1 MELKNKTAI
10 ITGASRGIG
19 KGIALALA
27 KEGCHILAAARDE
40 QRLDG
45 LKAQTQAFGVRCETA
60 AVDLRRMSDIQKLL
74 STAEK
79 SFGTIDILINN
90 AGVIYSDGITGVTEE
105 QWDETMVVNLKAQF
119 FLAQGALACMKNNT
133 DGGYIINISSTVA
146 LGAKP
151 GVTSYSVSK
160 YGVMGMS
167 EALYQEAKSFGVKVS
182 TIYPGVTDTEMLR
195 SQDMPCGP
203 SQWMLPEDI
212 ADCALF
218 LLKTSSRMVIKD
230 IVPWS
235 TGYDQI

>member
-1 MELKNKTAI
+1 MELKYKTAI

-27 KEGCHILAAARDE
+27 KEGCNIVAAARDE
-40 QRLDG
+40 QRLNE
-45 LKAQTQAFGVRCETA
+45 LKAQAQAFGVRCETA
-60 AVDLRRMSDIQKLL
+60 AVDLRRMSDIHKLL
-74 STAEK
+74 GMAEK
-79 SFGTIDILINN
+79 AFGTVDVLINN
-90 AGVIYSDGITGVTEE
+90 AGVIFNDGVAGVTEE
-105 QWDETMVVNLKAQF
+105 QWGATMDVNLKAQF
-119 FLAQGALACMKNNT
+119 FLAQGALAYMKNNPG
-133 DGGYIINISSTVA
+133 GGYIINISSTVA
-146 LGAKP
+146 FGAKP

-218 LLKTSSRMVIKD
+218 LLKSSSRMIVKD

-235 TGYDQI
+235 TGYDKI

>member
-1 MELKNKTAI
+1 MELKNKTAV
-10 ITGASRGIG
+10 ITGANRGIG

-27 KEGCHILAAARDE
+27 QEGCNLVAAARDE
-40 QRLDG
+40 QRLNE
-45 LKAQTQAFGVRCETA
+45 LKAQTEAFGVRCETA
-60 AVDLRRMSDIQKLL
+60 AIDLRRMSDIRALL
-74 STAEK
+74 DSAAK
-79 SFGTIDILINN
+79 AFGTIDILINN
-90 AGVIYSDGITGVTEE
+90 AGVIYNDGIAGVTEE
-105 QWDETMVVNLKAQF
+105 QWDATMDVNLKAQF
-119 FLAQGALACMKNNT
+119 FLAQGALAHMKNNL

-167 EALYQEAKSFGVKVS
+167 EALYQEAKNHGVKVS

-203 SQWMLPEDI
+203 AQWMLPKDI

>member
-1 MELKNKTAI
+1 MKLKGKTAI
-10 ITGASRGIG
+10 VTGAGRGIG

-27 KEGCHILAAARDE
+27 KEGCNIVAGARSVGS
-40 QRLDG
+40 LNV
-45 LKAQTQAFGVRCETA
+45 LKCEAEAFGARCA
-60 AVDLRRMSDIQKLL
+60 AVPVDLRSMDGIKKLL
-74 STAEK
+74 DAAEK
-79 SFGTIDILINN
+79 EFGSLDILINN
-90 AGVIYSDGITGVTEE
+90 AGVIYSDGISGVTEA
-105 QWDETMVVNLKAQF
+105 QWNETLDVNLKAQF
-119 FLAQGALACMKNNT
+119 FLAQGALERMKVNAE
-133 DGGYIINISSTVA
+133 GGYIINMSSTVA

-167 EALYQEAKSFGVKVS
+167 EALYQEAKLHGVKVS

-195 SQDMPCGP
+195 GQDMPCSP
-203 SQWMLPEDI
+203 EQWMLPEDI

-218 LLKTSSRMVIKD
+218 LLKTSSRMVIRD